1 MKVVGIYYLLYRHG
15 GAALVVRYS
24 DTWTRNLTL
33 LWRVGK
39 WMCWGWRG
47 ERMILSRSRG
57 GFVPVSSLV
66 MNFTNKLAAAAPRC
80 CHQQKQIWGNGGGE
94 LETTATLTSPG
105 PRLGLGLAHG
115 YCNMGSTVTCHGR
128 YADDMI

>member
-1 MKVVGIYYLLYRHG
+1 
-15 GAALVVRYS
+15 
-24 DTWTRNLTL
+24 
-33 LWRVGK
+33 
-39 WMCWGWRG
+39 
-47 ERMILSRSRG
+47 MILSRSRG
-57 GFVPVSSLV
+57 GFVPVSRLV

-80 CHQQKQIWGNGGGE
+80 WHQQKQIWGNGGGE

-105 PRLGLGLAHG
+105 PRLGLGLMLAHG